1 MTMTTYEKQKIKNS
15 LWIKTKLNTKKKKK
29 LGSVLIKEEKKF
41 TYHTSHITAIHSQ
54 LNCC

>member
-1 MTMTTYEKQKIKNS
+1 MTTYEKQKIKNS